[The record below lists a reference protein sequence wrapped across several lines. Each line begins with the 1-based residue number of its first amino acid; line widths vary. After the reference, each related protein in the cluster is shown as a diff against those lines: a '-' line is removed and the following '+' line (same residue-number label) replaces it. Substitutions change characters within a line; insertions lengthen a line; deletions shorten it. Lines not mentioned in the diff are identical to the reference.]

1 MNPLSRRLSHFID
14 LDAGDQAALDHLC
27 ENVRRIPRHSDVI
40 SEGDRPDHT
49 HLVLEGWAARYKI
62 VPSGARQI
70 TAFLIPGDFCDR
82 HVGLLGE
89 MDHSIGAI
97 TPLKVA
103 DLSHARIEA
112 MMHSHPR
119 LGRAFWWSTL
129 VDEAVLRSWI
139 VSLGRR
145 SARERIAHLMCELH
159 LRMSNVGLV
168 KHGEFRMPLTQE
180 QLGDAMG
187 LTSVHVNRMLRSLRS
202 DGLITW
208 ASGDLVIQDID
219 RLRHVA
225 GFDPNYLHLR
235 ARAGSETRSLAS

>member
-1 MNPLSRRLSHFID
+1 MNSLARRLSQFVD
-14 LDAGDQAALDHLC
+14 LDAGDRAALDQIC
-27 ENVRRIPRHSDVI
+27 ENVRRVPRHADVI
-40 SEGDRPDHT
+40 SEGDTPDHT

-82 HVGLLGE
+82 HVGVLAE

-103 DLSHARIEA
+103 DMPHDRIEA
-112 MMHSHPR
+112 IGRAHPR
-119 LGRAFWWSTL
+119 LARAFWWSTL
-129 VDEAVLRSWI
+129 VDEAILRSWI

-159 LRMSNVGLV
+159 LRMANVGLV
-168 KHGEFRMPLTQE
+168 NQGQFRMPLTQE

-202 DGLITW
+202 EGLITW
-208 ASGDLVIQDID
+208 ISGDLVIQDID

-235 ARAGSETRSLAS
+235 PKDEELRLTLAS